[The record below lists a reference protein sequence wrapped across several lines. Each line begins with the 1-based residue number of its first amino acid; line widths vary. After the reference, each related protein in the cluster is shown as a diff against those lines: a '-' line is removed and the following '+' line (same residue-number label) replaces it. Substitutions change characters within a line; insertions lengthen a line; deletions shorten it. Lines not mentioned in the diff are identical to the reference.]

1 MGYKGYH
8 KTKRVNLTVV
18 IPKDRQKWQ
27 MCENNQSP
35 AKHQEEILLRAKEE
49 VLIWRSFQSN
59 ILIIKKTLL
68 PFSLVRIKMF

>member
-1 MGYKGYH
+1 MGYKGYR

-18 IPKDRQKWQ
+18 IPIDRQKWQ

-35 AKHQEEILLRAKEE
+35 AKHQEEILLMAKKE
-49 VLIWRSFQSN
+49 VLIWGSFQSN

>member
-1 MGYKGYH
+1 MEYKGYH

-35 AKHQEEILLRAKEE
+35 AEHQEQFLLMAKEE
-49 VLIWRSFQSN
+49 VLIWGSFQSN

-68 PFSLVRIKMF
+68 PFPLVRFKMF